1 MNSTQIKLKKFLGNR
16 NTVTI
21 LCAIIGIAVLY
32 IGYTMKINSA
42 IQPVQVPYANEDI
55 QPRERITEDNISYMQ
70 IAKAALDKMKGDV
83 LTNKNDIINHY
94 AAVNTLIPKGSLFY
108 ASAVA
113 LERQNEPVYQIKKDQ
128 VLTYFKVGMDTSY
141 VNSILPGSYM
151 DIYTSVVD
159 PTTQQ
164 PVVGTYIED
173 VKVLAVKTAD
183 GLNVFENTDE
193 VRQPAYIMF
202 AVNRKEFYNLLKCT
216 RLGVVI
222 TPVPTGRSAEEV
234 EEESK
239 MVSEDFEEYIESRAN
254 EFDYTGRM
262 EGIDITGGTAKIDDK
277 DSNTK
282 DDNTKTDNTKTDSTK
297 KDNTKTNNN

>member
-42 IQPVQVPYANEDI
+42 IQPVQVPYANDDI
-55 QPRERITEDNISYMQ
+55 QPREKITEDDISYMQ
-70 IAKAALDKMKGDV
+70 VAKAALDKMKGDV

-94 AAVNTLIPKGSLFY
+94 AAINTLIPKGSLFY
-108 ASAVA
+108 TSAVVK
-113 LERQNEPVYQIKKDQ
+113 ERQNEPVYEIKKDQ

-151 DIYTSVVD
+151 DIYASVVD

-164 PVVGTYIED
+164 PIVGTYIED
-173 VKVLAVKTAD
+173 VKVLAVKTSD

-216 RLGVVI
+216 RLNVVI

-239 MVSEDFEEYIESRAN
+239 MVSEDFEDYIESRAN

-262 EGIDITGGTAKIDDK
+262 EGIDITDGTAKIDDTK
-277 DSNTK
+277 TDTNTNK
-282 DDNTKTDNTKTDSTK
+282 NDNNQNTKTEQK
-297 KDNTKTNNN
+297 KNN

>member
-42 IQPVQVPYANEDI
+42 IQPVQVPYANDDI
-55 QPRERITEDNISYMQ
+55 QPREKITEDDISYMQ
-70 IAKAALDKMKGDV
+70 VAKAALDKMKGDV

-94 AAVNTLIPKGSLFY
+94 AAINTLIPKGSLFY
-108 ASAVA
+108 TSAVVK
-113 LERQNEPVYQIKKDQ
+113 ERQNEPVYEIKKDQ

-151 DIYTSVVD
+151 DIYASVVD

-164 PVVGTYIED
+164 PIVGTYIED
-173 VKVLAVKTAD
+173 VKVLAVKTSD

-216 RLGVVI
+216 RLNVVI

-239 MVSEDFEEYIESRAN
+239 MVSEDFEDYIESRAN

-262 EGIDITGGTAKIDDK
+262 EGIDITDGTAKIDD
-277 DSNTK
+277 N
-282 DDNTKTDNTKTDSTK
+282 KTDTNTNK
-297 KDNTKTNNN
+297 NNNNQNTQTEQKKNN

>member
-42 IQPVQVPYANEDI
+42 IQPVQVPYANDDI
-55 QPRERITEDNISYMQ
+55 QPREKITEDDISYMQ
-70 IAKAALDKMKGDV
+70 VAKAALDKMKGDV

-94 AAVNTLIPKGSLFY
+94 AAINTLIPKGSLFY
-108 ASAVA
+108 TSAVVK
-113 LERQNEPVYQIKKDQ
+113 ERQHEPVYEIKKDQ

-151 DIYTSVVD
+151 DIYASVVD

-164 PVVGTYIED
+164 PIVGTYIED
-173 VKVLAVKTAD
+173 VKVLAVKTSD

-216 RLGVVI
+216 RLNVVI

-239 MVSEDFEEYIESRAN
+239 MVSEDFEDYIESRAN

-262 EGIDITGGTAKIDDK
+262 EGIDITDGTAKIDD
-277 DSNTK
+277 N
-282 DDNTKTDNTKTDSTK
+282 KTDTNTNK
-297 KDNTKTNNN
+297 NNNNQNTQTEQKKNN